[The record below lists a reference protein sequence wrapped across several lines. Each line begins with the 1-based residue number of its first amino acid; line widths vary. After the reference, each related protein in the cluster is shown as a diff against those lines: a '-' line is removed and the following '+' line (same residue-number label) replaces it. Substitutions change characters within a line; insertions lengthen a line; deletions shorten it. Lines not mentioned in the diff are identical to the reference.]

1 MTFGPGEAKLSEWVA
16 KNAPVAFDVCKR
28 PWEVE
33 AELILNGLPAAQAGS
48 QSKSRVSF
56 HADGAATSGKRTRSP
71 VGHSVLVSGIRQADD
86 TTLALRRVAGHSM
99 QMVDLVRI
107 SRFAAQNAKAA
118 ARTKDSAAASK
129 LRAIVKDQASRAADA
144 LVTEKRKNLPEGSGT
159 R

>member
-1 MTFGPGEAKLSEWVA
+1 VA

-33 AELILNGLPAAQAGS
+33 AELIINGLPAAQSGS

-71 VGHSVLVSGIRQADD
+71 VGHSALVSGIRQADD
-86 TTLALRRVAGHSM
+86 TTPALTRVAGHSM

-107 SRFAAQNAKAA
+107 SRFALSSTGCTRVIGRLNAHEHFF
-118 ARTKDSAAASK
+118 SK
-129 LRAIVKDQASRAADA
+129 HKS
-144 LVTEKRKNLPEGSGT
+144 
-159 R
+159 